1 VSYARGR
8 DREYQ
13 AQRKLESMGY
23 TVIRSAGSKMPVDL
37 AAFSTSEVL
46 LVQVKSVSSG
56 KPRKAEREKLIAFS
70 APPLARKQ
78 FWVKLKRGWDI
89 IEVG

>member
-13 AQRKLESMGY
+13 AQRKLEALGY
-23 TVIRSAGSKMPVDL
+23 TVIRSAGSKSPVDL
-37 AAFSTSEVL
+37 VAFSEMELL
-46 LVQVKSVSSG
+46 LVQVKSASSG
-56 KPRKAEREKLIAFS
+56 KPRRAERERLSSFP
-70 APPLARKQ
+70 APPFSRKQ
-78 FWVKLKRGWDI
+78 FWVKIKRGWEI